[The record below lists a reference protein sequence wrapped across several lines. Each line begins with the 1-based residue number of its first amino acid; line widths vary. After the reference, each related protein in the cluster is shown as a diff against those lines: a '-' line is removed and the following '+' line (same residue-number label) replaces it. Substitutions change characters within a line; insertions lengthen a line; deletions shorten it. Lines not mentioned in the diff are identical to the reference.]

1 MCLIQIIS
9 AFKLAILNQMEI
21 NFCFHIHL
29 SQNLSAAGGVKLDA
43 IILEKSFYLF
53 KLYITVY
60 IYTLFLNENNKF

>member
-1 MCLIQIIS
+1 
-9 AFKLAILNQMEI
+9 MEI

-29 SQNLSAAGGVKLDA
+29 SENLCAGGGVKLDA
-43 IILEKSFYLF
+43 IIVEKSFCLF